1 MFYWLFTEGRALL
14 GGCLAPLLCMTLTA
28 PIMVSAMLG
37 AGIQRTSETQGVSG
51 WKRGAKLF
59 AYLIVVLGV
68 SAIYLTLLGDMAVQP
83 LRGRQST
90 NSFVQLLVGAPPNVN
105 AMRLFMLGMML
116 VMLWFFLILGLH
128 SGIRNGGW
136 LRERVDRLRNPQV
149 KRGAL
154 GSSHFCT
161 MREYKRFRR
170 EDAEGL
176 SLLGAFWGEQK
187 RRLDLGMGRF
197 SLSGEDVAR
206 GILTLGGPGSG
217 KTQGIILPAIA
228 DRMLAGHS
236 LVVADPQGEITGHV
250 LKYAAVTRHLVVVHD
265 PTSMIGPRYNLA
277 EGIENVSDARAI
289 ADVLVP
295 SAAGDNRFWTDSAAA
310 LLAACLIR
318 FPNLGEI
325 YNAMN
330 DLKGLAG
337 KLASQKDDAA
347 LLANSFIASVGS
359 DGKVASNVV
368 ATLATALT
376 GWASTDVR
384 ANTSA
389 SDFDAD
395 LIVGQPTVVVLT
407 CPGRMRAVYASYLG
421 ATLRKLMLDLD
432 TIGERNKGPLP
443 VPVGVIL
450 DEFPTLGKL
459 DSLVADVN
467 LVRKRRISIM
477 IGAQTKG
484 QFHMIYGNEGT
495 QALFTG
501 LATQVIYGGC
511 DADTAEFYSKA
522 SGTATTDANADDPN
536 SHGRLSQGA
545 ARQRP
550 LLTVDEVVTPQVGN
564 CTIFARY
571 VEAGFATQVVL
582 NARLTRFYERDDW
595 KQRLNAAQDVQP
607 LLLERGIAINLQ
619 PVETPVPPVPDAN
632 TSASSVNTPSTL
644 EIAALMARV
653 AAETQKQT
661 NGNVQTISTSEMRN
675 QHEKRKRAVKEVTP

>member
-1 MFYWLFTEGRALL
+1 MIYWLFTKGRDALTELLFPLLCCTPIFLLITAAALGASIRRTSDKSANISWMKRALL
-14 GGCLAPLLCMTLTA
+14 AVTYAVVLFTVATVYLILLSDQA
-28 PIMVSAMLG
+28 V
-37 AGIQRTSETQGVSG
+37 
-51 WKRGAKLF
+51 KRGRSNTSDV
-59 AYLIVVLGV
+59 I
-68 SAIYLTLLGDMAVQP
+68 D
-83 LRGRQST
+83 
-90 NSFVQLLVGAPPNVN
+90 LLVGAPPGIHT
-105 AMRLFMLGMML
+105 MRLFLFGM
-116 VMLWFFLILGLH
+116 FLAFLLMITVIGLH
-128 SGIRNGGW
+128 SLLRNGGW
-136 LRERVDRLRNPQV
+136 LREKIDRLRAPIV

-161 MREYKRFRR
+161 LREYRRFRR
-170 EDAEGL
+170 SDAEGL
-176 SLLGAFWGEQK
+176 SLLGAFWGENK
-187 RRLDLGMGRF
+187 RRLDVGSGRF
-197 SLSGEDVAR
+197 CLGGEDVAR

-228 DRMLAGHS
+228 DRMLSGHS
-236 LVVADPQGEITGHV
+236 LVVADPQGEITTHI

-265 PTSMIGPRYNLA
+265 PTSAAGPRYNLA
-277 EGIENVSDARAI
+277 EGIDNVSDARAI

-295 SAAGDNRFWTDSAAA
+295 SAQGDNRFWTDSAAA

-318 FPNLGEI
+318 FDNLGAI

-330 DLKGLAG
+330 DLKALA
-337 KLASQKDDAA
+337 KALKSKKDDAA

-359 DGKVASNVV
+359 DGKVASNVI

-384 ANTSA
+384 ANTAA
-389 SDFDAD
+389 SDFDAE
-395 LIVGQPTVVVLT
+395 LAVAQPTVVVLT

-432 TIGERNKGPLP
+432 SIGERNHGPLP
-443 VPVGVIL
+443 TPVGIIL

-467 LVRKRRISIM
+467 LVRKRRISIL

-484 QFHMIYGNEGT
+484 QFEMLYGREGT

-522 SGTATTDANADDPN
+522 SGTATTDANQDDPN
-536 SHGRLSQGA
+536 SHL
-545 ARQRP
+545 RQRP
-550 LLTVDEVVTPQVGN
+550 LLTVDEVITPQVGN

-571 VEAGFATQVVL
+571 VETGFATQVIL

-595 KQRLNAAQDVQP
+595 KRLLAAAKESEP
-607 LLLERGIAINLQ
+607 LLLERGIELNESI
-619 PVETPVPPVPDAN
+619 EDVPAEPPAAEEIAGG
-632 TSASSVNTPSTL
+632 ASSI
-644 EIAALMARV
+644 EIAARAKLAEVRAKTEQQTGGKVKMVTVDELRARHKAAKLEMA
-653 AAETQKQT
+653 
-661 NGNVQTISTSEMRN
+661 
-675 QHEKRKRAVKEVTP
+675 P

>member
-1 MFYWLFTEGRALL
+1 MIYWLFTDGRELL
-14 GGCLAPLLCMTLTA
+14 TGLLVPLACGA
-28 PIMVSAMLG
+28 PILLLVTGAALG
-37 AGIQRTSETQGVSG
+37 AGIRRASDDGTKPSAVQRALLVLTYT
-51 WKRGAKLF
+51 AAL
-59 AYLIVVLGV
+59 LIVTALF
-68 SAIYLTLLGDMAVQP
+68 LTFAGHAAVQ
-83 LRGRQST
+83 RGRS
-90 NSFVQLLVGAPPNVN
+90 NANGVIELFVGAPRGIN
-105 AMRLFMLGMML
+105 AMRLFLFGVVLAFTLL
-116 VMLWFFLILGLH
+116 VTALGLH
-128 SGIRNGGW
+128 SLLRNGGW
-136 LRERVDRLRNPQV
+136 LRERIDQLRSPSV

-161 MREYKRFRR
+161 LREYRRFRR
-170 EDAEGL
+170 QDAEGL
-176 SLLGAFWGEQK
+176 TLLGAFWGESK
-187 RRLDLGMGRF
+187 RRLDVGTGRF

-228 DRMLAGHS
+228 DRMLSGHS
-236 LVVADPQGEITGHV
+236 LVVADPQGEITAHI

-265 PTSMIGPRYNLA
+265 PTSAAGPRYNLA
-277 EGIENVSDARAI
+277 EGIDNVSDGRAI

-318 FPNLGEI
+318 FPNLGAI

-330 DLKGLAG
+330 DIKALAKSLK
-337 KLASQKDDAA
+337 SERDDAA

-359 DGKVASNVV
+359 DGKVASNVI

-389 SDFDAD
+389 SDFDAE
-395 LIVGQPTVVVLT
+395 LIVSGPTVVLLT

-432 TIGERNKGPLP
+432 TIGERNRGPLP
-443 VPVGVIL
+443 MPVGVIL

-467 LVRKRRISIM
+467 LVRKRRISIL

-484 QFHMIYGNEGT
+484 QFEMLYGREGT

-501 LATQVIYGGC
+501 LATQVVYGGC

-522 SGTATTDANADDPN
+522 SGTATTDANMDDPN
-536 SHGRLSQGA
+536 SHL
-545 ARQRP
+545 RQRP
-550 LLTVDEVVTPQVGN
+550 LLTVDEVITPQVGN

-571 VEAGFATQVVL
+571 VETGFATQVIL

-595 KQRLNAAQDVQP
+595 KRQLSAPTNEP
-607 LLLERGIAINLQ
+607 LLLERGIDIDENPDQAI
-619 PVETPVPPVPDAN
+619 ETPTAEPV
-632 TSASSVNTPSTL
+632 SGGGSSI
-644 EIAALMARV
+644 EIAARAKL
-653 AAETQKQT
+653 AE
-661 NGNVQTISTSEMRN
+661 
-675 QHEKRKRAVKEVTP
+675 VKEKTEQRTGGKVKMVTVEELRARRKAAKLDMTR

>member
-1 MFYWLFTEGRALL
+1 MFYWLFTIARTGL
-14 GGCLAPLLCMTLTA
+14 GGCLAPLLCLTLLL
-28 PIMVSAMLG
+28 PLLISAVLG
-37 AGIQRTSETQGVSG
+37 AGIQRSDTPLRRLNWQTSLQVLTYAAVMLGLSSLYLS
-51 WKRGAKLF
+51 LF
-59 AYLIVVLGV
+59 GN
-68 SAIYLTLLGDMAVQP
+68 MALQP
-83 LRGRQST
+83 MRGRQSV
-90 NSFVQLLVGAPPNVN
+90 NGFIQVLNGAPPNLN
-105 AMRLFMLGMML
+105 ANRLFLFGMLLLML
-116 VMLWFFLILGLH
+116 NACAALGLYTA
-128 SGIRNGGW
+128 IKNGGW
-136 LRERVDRLRNPQV
+136 LRERIDRLRTPQV

-154 GSSHFCT
+154 GSSHFCSL
-161 MREYKRFRR
+161 REYKRFRR
-170 EDAEGL
+170 EDADGL
-176 SLLGAFWGEQK
+176 TLLGAFWGEDK

-197 SLSGEDVAR
+197 SFSGEDVAR

-228 DRMLAGHS
+228 DRMVAGHS
-236 LVVADPQGEITGHV
+236 LIVADPQGEITGHI

-265 PTSMIGPRYNLA
+265 PTSTVGPRYNLA
-277 EGIENVSDARAI
+277 AGIDTVSDARAI

-330 DLKGLAG
+330 DLKGLAQ
-337 KLASQKDDAA
+337 KLASRKDDAA

-389 SDFDAD
+389 SDFDTE
-395 LIVGQPTVVVLT
+395 LVVQQPTVVVLT

-484 QFHMIYGNEGT
+484 QFHMLYGNEGT

-501 LATQVIYGGC
+501 LATQVVYGGC

-522 SGTATTDANADDPN
+522 SGTATTDANQDDPN
-536 SHGRLSQGA
+536 SHL
-545 ARQRP
+545 RQRP
-550 LLTVDEVVTPQVGN
+550 LLTVDEVITPQIGN

-582 NARLTRFYERDDW
+582 NARLTRFYEREDW
-595 KQRLNAAQDVQP
+595 KQRLNACKDIQP
-607 LLLERGIAINLQ
+607 LLLERGISLELKQ
-619 PVETPVPPVPDAN
+619 VPTLP
-632 TSASSVNTPSTL
+632 SASTL
-644 EIAALMARV
+644 AEDLAPTSNPLLDLAAATLMDKIATEACEQSGGKV
-653 AAETQKQT
+653 KTVSIAELRKGRPQQLT
-661 NGNVQTISTSEMRN
+661 GASEQR
-675 QHEKRKRAVKEVTP
+675 

>member
-1 MFYWLFTEGRALL
+1 MFYWLFTDGRVLL
-14 GGCLAPLLCMTLTA
+14 GGLLVPLLCLTLLS
-28 PIMVSAMLG
+28 PIIVSALLG
-37 AGIQRTSETQGVSG
+37 AGIQRSCEGKAITG
-51 WKRGAKLF
+51 WRHIARLSAHLF
-59 AYLIVVLGV
+59 ALLGV
-68 SAIYLTLLGDMAVQP
+68 TTIYVTLLGNLAVQTARRRQTVSP
-83 LRGRQST
+83 LIEIIT
-90 NSFVQLLVGAPPNVN
+90 GAPPNVN
-105 AMRLFMLGMML
+105 AVRLFLFSMLL
-116 VMLWFFLILGLH
+116 VFVLFVVNLALH
-128 SGIRNGGW
+128 SGIKNGGW

-161 MREYKRFRR
+161 LREYKRFRR
-170 EDAEGL
+170 EDVEGL
-176 SLLGAFWGEQK
+176 ALLGAFWGEQK
-187 RRLDLGMGRF
+187 RRLDMGTGKF
-197 SLSGEDVAR
+197 SLSGEDIAR

-228 DRMLAGHS
+228 DRMRAGHS
-236 LVVADPQGEITGHV
+236 LVVADPQSEITGHV
-250 LKYAAVTRHLVVVHD
+250 LRYAAVTRHLVIVHD
-265 PTSMIGPRYNLA
+265 PTATSGPRYNLSD
-277 EGIENVSDARAI
+277 GINNVSDARAI

-295 SAAGDNRFWTDSAAA
+295 SAQGDNRFWTDSAAA

-330 DLKGLAG
+330 DLKGLAS
-337 KLASQKDDAA
+337 KLAAKKDDAA

-384 ANTSA
+384 SNTSA
-389 SDFDAD
+389 SDFDAE
-395 LIVGQPTVVVLT
+395 LIVEQPTVVVLT

-484 QFHMIYGNEGT
+484 QFHMLYGNEGT

-522 SGTATTDANADDPN
+522 SGTATTDANQDDPN
-536 SHGRLSQGA
+536 SHL
-545 ARQRP
+545 RQRP
-550 LLTVDEVVTPQVGN
+550 LLTVDEVVTPQIGN

-595 KQRLNAAQDVQP
+595 KRQLAATKEVQP
-607 LLLERGIAINLQ
+607 LLLERGLS
-619 PVETPVPPVPDAN
+619 VDLRPVPAEIPEVAPI
-632 TSASSVNTPSTL
+632 PSPERNLDRAAAAVMARIAEEAEKKAGGKAKLGTL
-644 EIAALMARV
+644 EA
-653 AAETQKQT
+653 
-661 NGNVQTISTSEMRN
+661 MRDR
-675 QHEKRKRAVKEVTP
+675 RKELLAVKEVNP

>member
-1 MFYWLFTEGRALL
+1 MIHWLFTDGRETLASLLPSLTCATPILLGVTAGALGASIRRTSDDHAKPSALQRVLLITTYAAVLLTVTAVYLMLVGESAVQLGRSNAGGIIALL
-14 GGCLAPLLCMTLTA
+14 M
-28 PIMVSAMLG
+28 
-37 AGIQRTSETQGVSG
+37 
-51 WKRGAKLF
+51 
-59 AYLIVVLGV
+59 
-68 SAIYLTLLGDMAVQP
+68 
-83 LRGRQST
+83 
-90 NSFVQLLVGAPPNVN
+90 GAPRGINT
-105 AMRLFMLGMML
+105 MRLFLFGVVL
-116 VMLWFFLILGLH
+116 AFIWIVTALGLH
-128 SGIRNGGW
+128 SLLRNGGW
-136 LRERVDRLRNPQV
+136 LRERIDRLRSPSV

-161 MREYKRFRR
+161 LREYRRFRR
-170 EDAEGL
+170 ADADGL
-176 SLLGAFWGEQK
+176 TLLGAFWGDQK
-187 RRLDLGMGRF
+187 RRLDVGSGQFCLG
-197 SLSGEDVAR
+197 GEDVAR

-228 DRMLAGHS
+228 DRMLSGHS
-236 LVVADPQGEITGHV
+236 LVVADPQGEITSHI

-265 PTSMIGPRYNLA
+265 PTSAAGPRYNLA
-277 EGIENVSDARAI
+277 EGIDNVSDARAI

-295 SAAGDNRFWTDSAAA
+295 SAHGDNRFWTDSAAA

-318 FPNLGEI
+318 FPNLGAI

-330 DLKGLAG
+330 DMKALA
-337 KLASQKDDAA
+337 KALRSQKDDAA

-359 DGKVASNVV
+359 DGKVASNVI

-389 SDFDAD
+389 SDFDAE
-395 LIVGQPTVVVLT
+395 LIVSQPTVVVLT

-432 TIGERNKGPLP
+432 TIGERNRGPLP
-443 VPVGVIL
+443 MPVGVVL

-467 LVRKRRISIM
+467 LVRKRRISIL

-484 QFHMIYGNEGT
+484 QFEMIYGREGT

-522 SGTATTDANADDPN
+522 SGTATTDANQDDPN
-536 SHGRLSQGA
+536 SHL
-545 ARQRP
+545 RQRP
-550 LLTVDEVVTPQVGN
+550 LLTVDEVITPQVGN

-571 VEAGFATQVVL
+571 VETGFATQVIL

-595 KQRLNAAQDVQP
+595 KRRLNAATSEP
-607 LLLERGIAINLQ
+607 LLLERGI
-619 PVETPVPPVPDAN
+619 EFDESEPDSAESP
-632 TSASSVNTPSTL
+632 TAEPIAGGASSI
-644 EIAALMARV
+644 ERAARAKL
-653 AAETQKQT
+653 AE
-661 NGNVQTISTSEMRN
+661 
-675 QHEKRKRAVKEVTP
+675 VKETTEKPTGGGVKMVTVDELRARRKAAKLEMTP

>member
-14 GGCLAPLLCMTLTA
+14 GGCLAPLLCLTLTA

-37 AGIQRTSETQGVSG
+37 AGIQRASEAPGLTD
-51 WKRGAKLF
+51 WKGGAKLL
-59 AYLIVVLGV
+59 AHLIVLMGV
-68 SAIYLTLLGDMAVQP
+68 SAVYLTLLGDMAVQP
-83 LRGRQST
+83 LRGRQT
-90 NSFVQLLVGAPPNVN
+90 ANGLVQFLTGAPPNVN
-105 AMRLFMLGMML
+105 TMRLFLFGIML
-116 VMLWFFLILGLH
+116 VFVGFVVTLGLH
-128 SGIRNGGW
+128 SGIKNGGW
-136 LRERVDRLRNPQV
+136 LRERVDRLRSPQV

-161 MREYKRFRR
+161 LREYRRFRR
-170 EDAEGL
+170 EDDEGL
-176 SLLGAFWGEQK
+176 TLLGAFWGENK
-187 RRLDLGMGRF
+187 RRLDIGMGKF

-236 LVVADPQGEITGHV
+236 LIVADPQGEITGHV

-265 PTSMIGPRYNLA
+265 PTSAIGPRYNLA
-277 EGIENVSDARAI
+277 EGIDNVSDARAI

-295 SAAGDNRFWTDSAAA
+295 SAQGDNRFWTDSAAA

-330 DLKGLAG
+330 DLKGLAQ
-337 KLASQKDDAA
+337 KLASKKDDAA

-376 GWASTDVR
+376 GWAATDVR
-384 ANTSA
+384 ANTSI

-395 LIVGQPTVVVLT
+395 LIISQPTVVVLT

-484 QFHMIYGNEGT
+484 QFHMIYGSEGT

-501 LATQVIYGGC
+501 LATQVVYGGC

-522 SGTATTDANADDPN
+522 SGTATTDANQDDPN
-536 SHGRLSQGA
+536 SHL
-545 ARQRP
+545 RQRP
-550 LLTVDEVVTPQVGN
+550 LLTVDEVITPQVGN

-582 NARLTRFYERDDW
+582 NARLTRFYEREDW
-595 KQRLNAAQDVQP
+595 KRRLNSAKDVQP
-607 LLLERGIAINLQ
+607 LLLERGISLDLK
-619 PVETPVPPVPDAN
+619 PVEPVVPPAP
-632 TSASSVNTPSTL
+632 TPKPTL
-644 EIAALMARV
+644 ELAASALMAKV
-653 AAETQKQT
+653 AAETQKQSGGKAQIASLT
-661 NGNVQTISTSEMRN
+661 AMRA
-675 QHEKRKRAVKEVTP
+675 QREKRLTGAKEVNR